1 MSYSI
6 TEKKLRKIQKAHG
19 RKLFYPQASATLTLA
34 SPVLH
39 ESKTS
44 WILCTPRLVD
54 FFSSQTILDDYVRR
68 LKRTGATN
76 LWPEILV
83 FDEDNM
89 PKGAN
94 ALTLCITATKQT
106 VMLDVLAAEMA
117 TQAQR
122 IVVLELVPSS
132 ENPGSEIVSDTTELE
147 DVKWKSEVEV
157 NDEQGNSLINAAI
170 RATVR
175 LLLRSLWPPHKVVS
189 PFRLDIATS

>member
-1 MSYSI
+1 MSYSLS
-6 TEKKLRKIQKAHG
+6 EKKLKKIREAHG
-19 RKLFYPQASATLTLA
+19 RKLFYPQASATLTVA
-34 SPVLH
+34 PPVLHH

-54 FFSSQTILDDYVRR
+54 FFSSQTILDDYVRQ
-68 LKRTGATN
+68 LKRTGAID
-76 LWPEILV
+76 LRPEILM
-83 FDEDNM
+83 FDEHNM

-94 ALTLCITATKQT
+94 ALVLCITATRQT
-106 VMLDVLAAEMA
+106 VMLDVLAGELA

-132 ENPGSEIVSDTTELE
+132 EKPGSEMVSDTTEPE

-157 NDEQGNSLINAAI
+157 NDEQGNSLINAVI

-175 LLLRSLWPPHKVVS
+175 LLLCSRVFLMTLLVPSVWV
-189 PFRLDIATS
+189 